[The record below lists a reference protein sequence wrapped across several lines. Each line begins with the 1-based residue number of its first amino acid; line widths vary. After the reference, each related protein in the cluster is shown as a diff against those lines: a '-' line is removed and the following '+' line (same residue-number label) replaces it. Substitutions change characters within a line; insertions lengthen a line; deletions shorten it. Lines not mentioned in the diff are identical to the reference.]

1 MKRQFAAQF
10 AAAACVAVLASAG
23 SASAASR
30 SYSLPTDGGQ
40 AISSCLADGSTCGKP
55 VADQFCK
62 MAGYSESILFQRQA
76 VTAAIVIDGPTRCEG
91 DTCQAFTRI
100 KCYTP
105 DDSEQASAG

>member
-1 MKRQFAAQF
+1 MKHLF
-10 AAAACVAVLASAG
+10 AAALCVAVLASAG

-40 AISSCLADGSTCGKP
+40 AISACLADGSTCGKP
-55 VADQFCK
+55 AADQFCK

-76 VTAAIVIDGPTRCEG
+76 VAAALVLDGAQICEG
-91 DTCQAFTRI
+91 DSCQAFTRI

-105 DDSEQASAG
+105 TVEEQASAE